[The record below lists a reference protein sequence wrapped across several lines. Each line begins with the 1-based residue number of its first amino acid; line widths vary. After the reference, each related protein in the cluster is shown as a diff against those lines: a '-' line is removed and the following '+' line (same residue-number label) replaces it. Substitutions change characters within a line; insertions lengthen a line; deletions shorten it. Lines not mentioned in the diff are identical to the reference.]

1 MSSYTRARP
10 RVTPYPLT
18 SMTGH
23 RDLLAVI
30 RAYMANDDADGLADD
45 LLITLQLDAD
55 QLDQLSDLKN
65 GL

>member
-1 MSSYTRARP
+1 
-10 RVTPYPLT
+10 
-18 SMTGH
+18 MTAH

-45 LLITLQLDAD
+45 PLITLEVDDGQIDHLN
-55 QLDQLSDLKN
+55 DLRN

>member
-1 MSSYTRARP
+1 MPAC
-10 RVTPYPLT
+10 YPLLIT
-18 SMTGH
+18 PMTGH

-45 LLITLQLDAD
+45 LLITLQLDED
-55 QLDQLSDLKN
+55 QLDQLSDLRD

>member
-1 MSSYTRARP
+1 
-10 RVTPYPLT
+10 
-18 SMTGH
+18 MTGH
-23 RDLLAVI
+23 RDLIAVI

-45 LLITLQLDAD
+45 LLITLQLDPD

>member
-1 MSSYTRARP
+1 MSFVRGHS
-10 RVTPYPLT
+10 RVLPPTDYP
-18 SMTGH
+18 MTGH